1 MTYSWAKT
9 RQAVSSI
16 MGVTCFPGLRLL
28 CHLTYYLILLHM
40 TSLSVWA
47 QDHKERKSDT
57 VIGLKKVD
65 QRLGHEFW
73 RITKRVNHGEQRAF
87 NVTAMANAP
96 QQELWLGT
104 PSGLLRYDGISFE
117 TVDLEANFGAQ
128 SNHRPDR
135 QPSGQNNV
143 HLPVNPL
150 QPAKPE
156 QTRLTTLS
164 EITSMVE
171 LFPSHDLLIGIQ
183 GQGVWRYHIK
193 SYDKHRSRLTRVSAS
208 TFQHITPFNLSVKDN
223 LLYIAGTHG
232 LSVRKLNKGAVHDDE
247 RLILPHAVFD
257 LAWAGKGNRSVS
269 AYTCGELGL
278 AYVNDHR
285 GTAKLIF
292 SRADEG
298 KTCRGIT
305 ALPPR
310 DDHEGEAGHFAL
322 FEDRLYYIESQQVF
336 RVASPGFKSTWGQKP
351 FIDQGGQLWIPTQ
364 KALLRYG
371 HYRDIR
377 HAALQGEFVQPQE
390 SLAIVNSKALH
401 QLNPQSSS
409 SSISGSIWLTN
420 PEQRLLKIT
429 RSPGE
434 LLLPKSL
441 NSSGAGPIV
450 RTQKQPTSSRLW
462 WVESC
467 NQIYTAHY
475 SWSGSVKHSTAGQFN
490 ALQSVHLPRRKD
502 GECVDAMSGLDEPNS
517 PLVIARRNEVWA
529 LDTQDEVSNKQE
541 LSSLKVKLRQLW
553 SRPCDSLDCRMSALH
568 IHSVQPLVV
577 FAGTES
583 GQVFRLSEQTEPQL
597 LAVKSTE
604 QHSAIKVIK
613 ESRHGLLVGHAQGLS
628 LLKLDQ
634 NFNLIG
640 ELDLRHLPNLPLS
653 RSPIRDL
660 YKDHDHQIWWV
671 ASYGD
676 GLAWLDL
683 SDIQQPKSGRFDR
696 LLKGDNRFL
705 SGLIEIV
712 DAQNQ
717 KGLWIQSNQ
726 GLIRLPVSKLI
737 AQINNRMSHQL
748 ELDEALLDQISLD
761 EANGWL
767 RPSFTHLG
775 PILVAATTQQSEI
788 VDTRS
793 LDLSTVTIPPKFVSA
808 TWHGS
813 MQGQSLVEI
822 QEIKTS
828 AVEQRPSTVLH
839 QEEPQSKKTI
849 TYAESPTVL
858 APEGANALELAL
870 AHPLGV
876 NQPVQSLLY
885 RMRRWEDE
893 QKGLWN
899 KLGSTN
905 KLSFAHMKP
914 GQYKL
919 ELKSIR
925 NGQESK
931 VRRQLD
937 LVIPETYPS
946 AEQQWFWSLIF
957 FSLGSGLLVSSLFYR
972 ENRSLKIEAKTHEI
986 ESKQNK
992 NFLNHYKSVF
1002 EQSDHALLLFSE
1014 QGSCLEWNP
1023 KALELFG
1030 LTAQEMYYVIPQ
1042 ELGLSLPKLDE
1053 DFSHYRDLSLLCKR
1067 PFGTGF
1073 PARISMSLHTQRFGH
1088 YQSKQYI
1095 LTSIID
1101 LSSLVKNQ
1109 DQQLKEQSK
1118 VSQLK
1123 RLESL
1128 GRLAG
1133 SVAHEM
1139 NNTFGELEGVLEAF
1153 EEELSQFNYDSE
1165 RLNLLKKV
1173 SQKGHQY
1180 VQHLLNV
1187 TNRHPQL
1194 TQFNLQEQSY
1204 QKQAFA
1210 YRPVTQLFEE
1220 ELKHLSWLLSQEQS
1234 LEFEYLHEPIEDDD
1248 LLGRAFDHDDKVSVT
1263 QIKPRRY
1270 LIHKPLYD
1278 HFTFRL
1284 ILLLS
1289 EKMTSRAQLKIQQ
1302 GLSYGKNLIFRVS
1315 LPHDDYISTEQDPWA
1330 IHNGIF
1336 DEQLTQLK
1344 LQLETLGA
1352 YLTQEFTPSSSSI
1365 SLRFPLLERD
1375 KVDSVQEEYDQ
1386 LSKELQELIDILD
1399 DLHEPETMDAYPTLE
1414 SEQRATTRGKILA
1427 GENQVQATNEER
1439 IFFPSK
1445 SKSSAQSQE
1454 QIRARVLLVDDNKTL
1469 LKILTS
1475 RLNRKN
1481 FEVYAFSESRQAQ
1494 VFIESSSPTDFDV
1507 DILVTDV
1514 LMPHINGRQLAD
1526 RFQALY
1532 PHLPVVFISAYT
1544 DDVLSPDGQFAL
1556 GEKESFMRKPFSP
1569 KELIKHLNEVLTAS
1583 ILDVPEHVSEPRG

>member
-1 MTYSWAKT
+1 MTYLWAKT

-16 MGVTCFPGLRLL
+16 TEATHFPNLRLL
-28 CHLTYYLILLHM
+28 CCLTYYLTLLQI

-47 QDHKERKSDT
+47 QDHKELKSGA
-57 VIGLKKVD
+57 IISLKKVD
-65 QRLGHEFW
+65 QKLGHEFW
-73 RITKRVNHGEQRAF
+73 RIAQRVNHGEQGVF
-87 NVTAMANAP
+87 NVTAIANAP

-104 PSGLLRYDGISFE
+104 PSGLIRYDGMSFE
-117 TVDLEANFGAQ
+117 TIDLEANFGAQ
-128 SNHRPDR
+128 STHQLDR
-135 QPSGQNNV
+135 QPSGQNSV
-143 HLPVNPL
+143 ASSSNPL
-150 QPAKPE
+150 QTVKPK
-156 QTRLTTLS
+156 QTRLTTVS
-164 EITSMVE
+164 EITSLVE
-171 LFPSHDLLIGIQ
+171 LLPSHDLLIGIQ
-183 GQGVWRYHIK
+183 GQGVWRYHTK

-208 TFQHITPFNLSVKDN
+208 TFQHITPFSLSVKGN

-232 LSVRKLNKGAVHDDE
+232 LSVRNLKKGAVSNDE
-247 RLILPHAVFD
+247 RLILSDAVFD
-257 LAWAGKGNRSVS
+257 LAWVDKGNDSVS
-269 AYTCGELGL
+269 AYTCGERGL
-278 AYVNDHR
+278 AYVNDYE
-285 GTAKLIF
+285 GVAKLIF
-292 SRADEG
+292 SRTDEG

-305 ALPPR
+305 ALPPG

-322 FEDRLYYIESQQVF
+322 FEDRVYYIESQQVF
-336 RVASPGFKSTWGQKP
+336 RVASPGFKSNWGQKP

-371 HYRDIR
+371 HYQDIR
-377 HAALQGEFVQPQE
+377 HAALQGEFVHPQE

-401 QLNPQSSS
+401 QLNPQSRSLGVS
-409 SSISGSIWLTN
+409 DAIWLTN

-429 RSPGE
+429 RSQGE

-441 NSSGAGPIV
+441 KSSGAGPII

-467 NQIYTAHY
+467 NKIYTAQY
-475 SWSGSVKHSTAGQFN
+475 SWSSSANHSKVSQFN
-490 ALQSVHLPRRKD
+490 ALQSLHLPRRKD
-502 GECVDAMSGLDEPNS
+502 GECVDAMAGLDEPNS

-541 LSSLKVKLRQLW
+541 PSSFKVKLRQLW

-583 GQVFRLSEQTEPQL
+583 GQVFRLSEQAEPQL

-604 QHSAIKVIK
+604 QHAAIKVIK

-628 LLKLDQ
+628 ILKLDHD
-634 NFNLIG
+634 FNLSG
-640 ELDLRHLPNLPLS
+640 ELDLRDLPNLPLS

-683 SDIQQPKSGRFDR
+683 SDIQHPKSGRFNR
-696 LLKGDNRFL
+696 LLKGANRFL
-705 SGLIEIV
+705 SGLIEMV

-717 KGLWIQSNQ
+717 KMLWIQSNQ
-726 GLIRLPVSKLI
+726 GLIRLPVSKLV
-737 AQINNRMSHQL
+737 AQIYNGMSHEL
-748 ELDEALLDQISLD
+748 ELDETLLDLISLD

-775 PILVAATTQQSEI
+775 PILVAATTQQSET

-793 LDLSTVTIPPKFVSA
+793 LDLSTVTMPPKFVSA
-808 TWHGS
+808 TWYGS
-813 MQGQSLVEI
+813 VQGQNLVEI
-822 QEIKTS
+822 QEIKAS
-828 AVEQRPSTVLH
+828 AVKQGPSTILH
-839 QEEPQSKKTI
+839 QEEPQSKETN
-849 TYAESPTVL
+849 ALEESSTVL

-876 NQPVQSLLY
+876 NQPIQSLLY
-885 RMRRWEDE
+885 RMRRWEDK

-899 KLGSTN
+899 KIRSTN
-905 KLSFAHMKP
+905 RLSFAHMKP

-931 VRRQLD
+931 VRRQID
-937 LVIPETYPS
+937 LVIPEAYPS

-972 ENRSLKIEAKTHEI
+972 ENRSLKVEAKTHEI

-1002 EQSDHALLLFSE
+1002 EQSGHALLLFSE

-1042 ELGLSLPKLDE
+1042 ELGLRLPKLDE

-1067 PFGTGF
+1067 PFGNGF
-1073 PARISMSLHTQRFGH
+1073 PARVSMSLHAQRFGH

-1095 LTSIID
+1095 LISVID
-1101 LSSLVKNQ
+1101 LSSLVKTQ

-1139 NNTFGELEGVLEAF
+1139 NNTFGELEGLLEAF

-1234 LEFEYLHEPIEDDD
+1234 LEFEYLQEPIEDDD
-1248 LLGRAFDHDDKVSVT
+1248 LLGRAFDHDDKVSAT

-1302 GLSYGKNLIFRVS
+1302 GLSYGNTLIFRVS
-1315 LPHDDYISTEQDPWA
+1315 LAHDDYISMEQDPWA

-1352 YLTQEFTPSSSSI
+1352 YLTQEFTPSSSSV

-1375 KVDSVQEEYDQ
+1375 KIDSVQEEYDQ
-1386 LSKELQELIDILD
+1386 LSKELQELINILD
-1399 DLHEPETMDAYPTLE
+1399 DLHEPNTIDAYPTLE
-1414 SEQRATTRGKILA
+1414 SEQRPTKRGKVLA
-1427 GENQVQATNEER
+1427 SENQAQDTNNER

-1445 SKSSAQSQE
+1445 SKSLAQDQE

-1481 FEVYAFSESRQAQ
+1481 FEVYAFAESRQAQ
-1494 VFIESSSPTDFDV
+1494 VFIESSPPTDFDV
-1507 DILVTDV
+1507 DVLVTDV

-1556 GEKESFMRKPFSP
+1556 GENEFFMRKPFSP
-1569 KELIKHLNEVLTAS
+1569 KELIKYLSEVLTAS
-1583 ILDVPEHVSEPRG
+1583 IPDVHEHVSEPRG